1 MLLGY
6 AIEHKYIPF
15 KNKKTRGVLKCV
27 PRVFFDEA
35 INLLIIA
42 YFQFLLIFLF
52 CVRVCRLLLR

>member
-35 INLLIIA
+35 INLL
-42 YFQFLLIFLF
+42 LLHIFKIKSK
-52 CVRVCRLLLR
+52 R